1 MRRLVLILTVCLMAV
16 AGCKDKKTDNSTIIT
31 TDYEVPKPTAPIS
44 MGAVNDVQN
53 VNWVDG
59 RSYTVKI
66 ARHAVD
72 SLPMVSNSN
81 GQKYID
87 NSILLEVARADSS
100 LFYSHRFT
108 KASFANWLSPEYRD
122 KAILQGM
129 SFLQADS
136 SALSFIAWLNY
147 PDAGDDEAVELMLSI
162 DPQRNI
168 SIQRFSYDDRDDLI
182 EMDKQ

>member
-1 MRRLVLILTVCLMAV
+1 
-16 AGCKDKKTDNSTIIT
+16 
-31 TDYEVPKPTAPIS
+31 
-44 MGAVNDVQN
+44 
-53 VNWVDG
+53 
-59 RSYTVKI
+59 
-66 ARHAVD
+66 
-72 SLPMVSNSN
+72 
-81 GQKYID
+81 
-87 NSILLEVARADSS
+87 
-100 LFYSHRFT
+100 
-108 KASFANWLSPEYRD
+108 
-122 KAILQGM
+122 M